1 MLESLTTEVRAE
13 VQKYKQTADQK
24 RALLSRLL
32 QRTAVGNVFSIPLS
46 DIEIR
51 RTKGG
56 KPFCANYVN
65 KASAPNFNFNVSHEV
80 LNQTVPGFL
89 LCARLIAWQP
99 KVGLCTAGRFCGAC
113 S

>member
-1 MLESLTTEVRAE
+1 MLESLPTDLRAE

-32 QRTAVGNVFSIPLS
+32 QRTAVVNTFSIPLS

-65 KASAPNFNFNVSHEV
+65 KSSAPNFNFNVSHEV
-80 LNQTVPGFL
+80 LNHTVSGFVL
-89 LCARLIAWQP
+89 YARLISWQP
-99 KVGLCTAGRFCGAC
+99 KVGLMSCREILWC
-113 S
+113 